1 MIALCSSLNTTT
13 FCLFLHVCSV
23 LTPTI
28 VSVGKLFPTLT
39 RLTYGGHTTSVE
51 VLKEPGFKIKAR
63 ELIKTFSEPKV
74 RLSSAEFS
82 IEVLQQKLQGKS
94 W

>member
-1 MIALCSSLNTTT
+1 MM
-13 FCLFLHVCSV
+13 
-23 LTPTI
+23 
-28 VSVGKLFPTLT
+28 SVGKLFLTLT
-39 RLTYGGHTTSVE
+39 RLAYGGHTTSVE

-63 ELIKTFSEPKV
+63 GLVKTFSEPKV

-82 IEVLQQKLQGKS
+82 IEVLQQMLQGKS